1 MISGLYADAFVEPPD
16 APTKLRARKAVMHDI
31 PLILDLINAYAAK
44 GIMLAR
50 TEFELS
56 EAIRD
61 FSVVR
66 QGETLLGCGA
76 LHFYTPTIGEIR
88 SLAVDEKAK
97 TKGVGRVLVEALV
110 DVWKTLELPFEEAKV
125 VPLRRPGAEAAQ
137 CAYPQMKKAAE

>member
-31 PLILDLINAYAAK
+31 PLILDLINAYAAN

-88 SLAVDEKAK
+88 SLAVDDQ
-97 TKGVGRVLVEALV
+97 GQDQRGRSPAC
-110 DVWKTLELPFEEAKV
+110 
-125 VPLRRPGAEAAQ
+125 RGAG
-137 CAYPQMKKAAE
+137 